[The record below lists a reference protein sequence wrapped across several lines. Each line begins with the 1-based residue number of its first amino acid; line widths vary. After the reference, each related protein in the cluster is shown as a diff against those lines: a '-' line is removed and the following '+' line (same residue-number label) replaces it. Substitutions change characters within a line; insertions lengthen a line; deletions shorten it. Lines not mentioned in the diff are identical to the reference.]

1 MNARYLYSDILVTYY
16 NNLPNSVQKELKKLR
31 PLTRAMKEV
40 EAIESSVTDINAAA
54 EDVLGGFFKAALAS
68 KKHKQWNL
76 KLSKQ
81 L

>member
-1 MNARYLYSDILVTYY
+1 
-16 NNLPNSVQKELKKLR
+16 
-31 PLTRAMKEV
+31 MKEV
-40 EAIESSVTDINAAA
+40 EAIESFVTDINAAA